1 MSKITEDFMARP
13 KQNRQVSTAPKITY
27 FKPRGIPLV
36 GLEEVRLSVE
46 ELEALRLADLEAL
59 PCCEACRLMGVSRHT
74 FGRVLNSARRAVA
87 EALVVGKAL
96 RIEGGNWVFADD
108 IQTTCRNLEQNR
120 RGCSDSGLEEKE

>member
-1 MSKITEDFMARP
+1 MARP
-13 KQNRQVSTAPKITY
+13 KQNRQISAAPKVSY

-46 ELEALRLADLEAL
+46 ELEALRLADLEGR
-59 PCCEACRLMGVSRHT
+59 PCCEACGLMGVSRHT

-96 RIEGGNWVFADD
+96 RIEGGNWVFAD
-108 IQTTCRNLEQNR
+108 QAPPLCQSLNNKR
-120 RGCSDSGLEEKE
+120 RGCSEPGPEEEKE